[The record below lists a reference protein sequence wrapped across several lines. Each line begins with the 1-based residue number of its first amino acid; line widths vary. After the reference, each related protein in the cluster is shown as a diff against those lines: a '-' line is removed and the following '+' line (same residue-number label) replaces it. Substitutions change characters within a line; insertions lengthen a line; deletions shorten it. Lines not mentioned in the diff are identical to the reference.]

1 MIIDLDIFEQQYIDN
16 FVYLGV
22 PLKDAGSRIRNSGSI
37 SKIDKI
43 SKTGRDHISQIIYVK
58 CTTLNC
64 QDSVEIKLGHATSTF
79 LLNKKRGVH
88 GELEELIQKNTCNSK
103 IVIPLS
109 DISILEGAKIRY
121 KSKKYPK
128 GF

>member
-1 MIIDLDIFEQQYIDN
+1 MKTLVCRRKKNCVLIDPDIFEQQYIDN

-22 PLKDAGSRIRNSGSI
+22 PLKDAGSRIRNLGSI

-58 CTTLNC
+58 YTTLNC

-79 LLNKKRGVH
+79 LLDKKRGVT
-88 GELEELIQKNTCNSK
+88 GCF
-103 IVIPLS
+103 
-109 DISILEGAKIRY
+109 DIKCT
-121 KSKKYPK
+121 K
-128 GF
+128 

>member
-1 MIIDLDIFEQQYIDN
+1 MRSQKKTCVLIDPDIFEQQYIDN

-58 CTTLNC
+58 YTTLNC

-79 LLNKKRGVH
+79 LLNKKRGVFDTVH
-88 GELEELIQKNTCNSK
+88 WC
-103 IVIPLS
+103 
-109 DISILEGAKIRY
+109 
-121 KSKKYPK
+121 
-128 GF
+128 